1 MTLMLQRIPASLC
14 VSFHLQ
20 EVPFTI
26 AQAPKGAG
34 KVEAESKV
42 LQPFRREQEHYFT
55 V

>member
-34 KVEAESKV
+34 KVEAHRCDS
-42 LQPFRREQEHYFT
+42 H
-55 V
+55 